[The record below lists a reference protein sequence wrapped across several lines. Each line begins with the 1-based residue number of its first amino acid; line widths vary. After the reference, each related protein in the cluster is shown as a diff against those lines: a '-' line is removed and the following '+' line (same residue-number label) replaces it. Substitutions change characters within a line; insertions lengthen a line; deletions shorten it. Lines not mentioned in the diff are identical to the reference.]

1 MLDKS
6 AILMYA
12 LTQGYVLTCKSDT
25 YPIIFWEGTKMKMKK
40 ALTVLLAAAMTMTLL
55 AGCGGNSDSGS
66 DSGSDTGSGTE
77 SSTGESSGDVF
88 KIGGIGPVT
97 GGAAVYGEAVKNGS
111 ELAVKEINEAGGIN
125 GVQVEMNYQDDEHD
139 AEKAVNAYNTLKD
152 WGMHALL
159 GTVTSAPCVAVGEV
173 SKDDNIFM
181 LTPSGT
187 AVECVQYDNAFRV
200 CFSDPMQGLES
211 AKYIG
216 EKGLAKKVAAI
227 YDSSDVYS
235 TGIYE
240 AFVKEAENQDFEV
253 VAAEAFTAEAKTDF
267 SVQLQKAKDAGA
279 ELVFLPFYYTEA
291 SLVLKQAAGM
301 NYSPIFFGCDGM
313 DGILAVEGFDVDL
326 ANNLM
331 FMSPFTPTSEDET
344 IQKFVQDYEEAYG
357 STPNQFAADAYDGMY
372 AIKAA
377 MEEKDIT
384 PDMSPSDI
392 CDAMKEAMVNI
403 SIDGVTAKG
412 LTWEASGEPSKEP
425 MVVKIENGDYAV
437 VE

>member
-1 MLDKS
+1 MKLKKVIS
-6 AILMYA
+6 VALM
-12 LTQGYVLTCKSDT
+12 
-25 YPIIFWEGTKMKMKK
+25 
-40 ALTVLLAAAMTMTLL
+40 AAMTMTLM
-55 AGCGGNSDSGS
+55 AGCGSEPNDQTS
-66 DSGSDTGSGTE
+66 
-77 SSTGESSGDVF
+77 SSGDGEVF

-97 GGAAVYGEAVKNGS
+97 GGAAVYGEAVKNGA

-125 GVQVEMNYQDDEHD
+125 GVPIEFNYQDDEND

-152 WGMHALL
+152 WGMQMLL

-173 SKDDNIFM
+173 AQEDNTFM

-187 AVECVQYDNAFRV
+187 AVDCVKYDNAFRV
-200 CFSDPMQGLES
+200 CFSDPMQGIES

-216 EKGLAKKVAAI
+216 DNKLAKKVAAI

-235 TGIYE
+235 TGIYQ
-240 AFVKEAENQDFEV
+240 AFAEEAENQLFEI
-253 VAAEAFTAEAKTDF
+253 VAAEAFTAESKSDF

-279 ELVFLPFYYTEA
+279 ELVFLPFYYSEA

-313 DGILAVEGFDVDL
+313 DGILAVEGFDANL
-326 ANNLM
+326 ANDLI
-331 FMSPFTPTSEDET
+331 FLSPFTPTSEDEA
-344 IQKFVQDYEEAYG
+344 IQNFVTSFQDTYG
-357 STPNQFAADAYDGMY
+357 GTPNQFAADAYDGIY

-377 MEEKDIT
+377 VEKAGST
-384 PDMSPSDI
+384 ADMSASDL
-392 CDAMKEAMVNI
+392 CEALKTAMTEI
-403 SIDGVTAKG
+403 TIDGVTAKS

-425 MVVKIENGDYAV
+425 MVVKIANGDYAV